1 VVLLV
6 YNTLDVESL
15 RYLEEVY
22 DNLPRPPEYR
32 DIYMESDCH
41 IRNPKRYLV
50 ASRRR
55 IIRSKAFG
63 TEHVSFSK
71 RRNAYVAM
79 DHYPVVVASYSLTF
93 EDNDNSLVYYDDFN
107 NNKIAD

>member
-6 YNTLDVESL
+6 YNAFDVGSL

-22 DNLPRPPEYR
+22 DNLLRLLEHR

-41 IRNPKRYLV
+41 IGNPKSYLV

-55 IIRSKAFG
+55 IVWSKALG

-71 RRNAYVAM
+71 RRNAYVAV
-79 DHYPVVVASYSLTF
+79 DHYLVFATSYSLIL
-93 EDNDNSLVYYDDFN
+93 EDNDNSLVDYNGFITKN
-107 NNKIAD
+107 R